1 MKKKNLIRIIGA
13 LTGITSG
20 STRRAGS
27 LCDTVHYQKFGFTL
41 AEVLITLG
49 IIGVVAAMTL
59 PMLVQNYQKNV
70 LKSQFKKAYSV
81 IQEAWKKGETDLGLN
96 PPACFYW
103 VTNPYGSAKY
113 TFDENGNTIS
123 ITLPNGDPLPADY
136 NGQFN
141 DCTLIWNQMM
151 KNLKVIKH
159 CAKNARANGC
169 IPDYKGLDTIKTT
182 SNPDIS
188 DADLKKSMA
197 GCANWSKSNIDN
209 NYEAFVLNDGMT
221 IFALMQ
227 GRTFAVDINGMKGPN
242 KWGYDI
248 FGFAPRGSLRQGIK
262 FNSSSCS
269 LVEDGGLTTTQMIL
283 SK

>member
-1 MKKKNLIRIIGA
+1 
-13 LTGITSG
+13 
-20 STRRAGS
+20 
-27 LCDTVHYQKFGFTL
+27 
-41 AEVLITLG
+41 
-49 IIGVVAAMTL
+49 
-59 PMLVQNYQKNV
+59 
-70 LKSQFKKAYSV
+70 
-81 IQEAWKKGETDLGLN
+81 
-96 PPACFYW
+96 
-103 VTNPYGSAKY
+103 
-113 TFDENGNTIS
+113 
-123 ITLPNGDPLPADY
+123 
-136 NGQFN
+136 
-141 DCTLIWNQMM
+141 MM

-197 GCANWSKSNIDN
+197 GCTNWSKSNIDN
-209 NYEAFVLNDGMT
+209 NYEAFVLNDGMI

-248 FGFAPRGSLRQGIK
+248 FGFAPKGSLRQGTK
-262 FNSSSCS
+262 FNSASCS
-269 LVEDGGLTTTQMIL
+269 VVEDGGLTTTQMIL